1 MTGQHPVDG
10 ISEAHRT
17 TWSRLSRFRTA
28 SIAAPPYTLRDD
40 EPDQGIET
48 TI

>member
-28 SIAAPPYTLRDD
+28 SIAAPPRMLRDD
-40 EPDQGIET
+40 ESDQGVDT
-48 TI
+48 SL